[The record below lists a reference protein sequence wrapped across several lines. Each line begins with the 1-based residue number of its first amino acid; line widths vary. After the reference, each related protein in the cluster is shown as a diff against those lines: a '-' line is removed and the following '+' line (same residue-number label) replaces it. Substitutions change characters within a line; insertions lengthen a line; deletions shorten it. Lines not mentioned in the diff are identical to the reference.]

1 MNNIL
6 TLYDMEFKRI
16 YKIYFTLIGILL
28 ASNIGATLFSIYSVP
43 SRTSDIEGNPITV
56 NVLKSEEGIRY
67 IYMNT

>member
-43 SRTSDIEGNPITV
+43 SRTSDIEG
-56 NVLKSEEGIRY
+56 KSYYCECIKE
-67 IYMNT
+67 

>member
-43 SRTSDIEGNPITV
+43 SRTSDIEGNPEPP
-56 NVLKSEEGIRY
+56 S
-67 IYMNT
+67 

>member
-1 MNNIL
+1 MYNIL

-56 NVLKSEEGIRY
+56 NVLKSEELD